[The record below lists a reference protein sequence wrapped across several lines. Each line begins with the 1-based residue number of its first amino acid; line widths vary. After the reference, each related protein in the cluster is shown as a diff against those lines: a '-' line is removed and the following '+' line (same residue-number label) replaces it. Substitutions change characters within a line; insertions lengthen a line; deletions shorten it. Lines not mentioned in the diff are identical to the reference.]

1 MDIKLLK
8 HTLEVYLAEKLIFH
22 SDGKWLHP
30 LLELE
35 KFLSNSNYDRTKLV
49 VKDKI
54 IGRAAALILIY
65 LGIQNVKAG
74 IMSKLGKDA
83 LEKYVISYE
92 YKNLVDRIQCRTEE
106 LLQNEDDPQ
115 KAYKIIKELSSSA

>member
-1 MDIKLLK
+1 MK
-8 HTLEVYLAEKLIFH
+8 HTLEVYLSENLIFY

-30 LLELE
+30 LLELD

-65 LGIQNVKAG
+65 LGIKNVKAG
-74 IMSKLGKDA
+74 IMSKLGKNA
-83 LEKYVISYE
+83 LEKHEICYE
-92 YKNLVDRIQCRTEE
+92 YKDLVERIQCKTEE
-106 LLQNEDDPQ
+106 LLKNEHDYQ
-115 KAYKIIKELSSSA
+115 KAYKLIKKLANNSG

>member
-1 MDIKLLK
+1 MK
-8 HTLEVYLAEKLIFH
+8 HTLEVYLSENLIFY
-22 SDGKWLHP
+22 SDGKWLYP

-35 KFLSNSNYDRTKLV
+35 IFLSNSNYDRTKLV

-54 IGRAAALILIY
+54 VGRAAALILIY

-83 LEKYVISYE
+83 LEKHGICFE
-92 YKNLVDRIQCRTEE
+92 YNDLVKRIQCKTEE
-106 LLQNEDDPQ
+106 LLKNEHDYQ
-115 KAYKIIKELSSSA
+115 KAYKLIKKLANNSS

>member
-1 MDIKLLK
+1 MK

-22 SDGKWLHP
+22 SDAKWLHP
-30 LLELE
+30 LLELD
-35 KFLSNSNYDRTKLV
+35 KFLSNKDYDRSKLL

-54 IGRAAALILIY
+54 VGRAAALLLIH
-65 LGIQNVKAG
+65 LRIQNVNAG

-92 YKNLVDRIQCRTEE
+92 YKNLIDRIQCRTEE
-106 LLQNEDDPQ
+106 LLRNEDDPQ
-115 KAYKIIKELSSSA
+115 KAYKIIKELSSSAKIS